1 MYKECDFNHVIIM
14 KKLSIINS
22 IKKNLTNKKN
32 YLKNEI
38 IFNEND
44 SCDSLGIILEG
55 NVIISSFTYDGKE
68 IVFNKLSKNDM
79 FGQSLLFSSS
89 PKYKGS
95 IISLNN
101 SSIGYINKKDLIELL
116 KNEENLLSYLSLLSD
131 SVLLSKEKSRT
142 LSFENVKDRLL
153 YHLSIYNQIEYK
165 TITSLAKELC
175 VTREALSRTLKKL
188 STSKI
193 INIEGKCITLIK

>member
-153 YHLSIYNQIEYK
+153 YHLSIYNKIEYK

>member
-1 MYKECDFNHVIIM
+1 MYKECDFNHENIM
-14 KKLSIINS
+14 KKLTIINS
-22 IKKNLTNKKN
+22 IKKHITIIKK
-32 YLKNEI
+32 YIKNEI

-44 SCDSLGIILEG
+44 LCDSLAIILEG

-68 IVFNKLSKNDM
+68 IVFNKLSKNDL

-95 IISLNN
+95 IVSLNN

-153 YHLSIYNQIEYK
+153 YHLSIYNKIEYK

>member
-1 MYKECDFNHVIIM
+1 MYKECDFNHKNIM
-14 KKLSIINS
+14 KKLTIINS
-22 IKKNLTNKKN
+22 IKKHITIIKK
-32 YLKNEI
+32 YIKNEI

-44 SCDSLGIILEG
+44 LCDSLAIILEG

-68 IVFNKLSKNDM
+68 IVFNKLSKNDL

-101 SSIGYINKKDLIELL
+101 SSIGYINKKELIELL

-153 YHLSIYNQIEYK
+153 YHLSIYNKIEYK

-193 INIEGKCITLIK
+193 INIEGKCITLLK